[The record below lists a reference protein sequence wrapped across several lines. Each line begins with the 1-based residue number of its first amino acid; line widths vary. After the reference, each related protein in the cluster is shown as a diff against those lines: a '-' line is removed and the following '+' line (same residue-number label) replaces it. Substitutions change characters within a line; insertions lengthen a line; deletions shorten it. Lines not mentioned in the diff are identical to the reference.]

1 MKTEVVLKELKNI
14 RIEDYTYDLPDERI
28 AKFPLARRE
37 ASKLLIYRDGQ
48 IREQHF
54 AEVRDVL
61 QPGQTLIFN
70 NTKVIHARIFF
81 KKTTGAVI
89 EIFCLEPY
97 QPVDYAQNFAA
108 QGECEWSCM
117 VGNLKK
123 WKDGFI
129 ECHFVRAG
137 KDCTLRAEKRSQQ
150 NGEVI
155 VHFSWD
161 CDCSFSEVLE
171 GCGRIPIPPY
181 LNRESE
187 ESDEIRYQTVYSRE
201 EGSVAAPTA
210 GLHFTK
216 EILADL
222 KTKGVD
228 VCELTLHVGAG
239 TFRPVKAD
247 TIGGH
252 DMHTEHVIISRQLVE
267 CLMNAKQDL
276 IAVGTTSVRTLESLY
291 WMGVKRLEGDEWFY
305 ALGQWEAYT
314 LPCHYTLQEA
324 MGALAGWFENSG
336 QELLKAQTTII
347 IVPGYQFRVI
357 DAMFTNFHQPQS
369 TLLLLVGAAVGE
381 DWHRIYNYALEHDFR
396 FLSYGDSSLL
406 YVKSKK

>member
-216 EILADL
+216 ELLAQVRDM
-222 KTKGVD
+222 GVGICY
-228 VCELTLHVGAG
+228 VTLHVGLG
-239 TFRPVKAD
+239 TFRPVSVENVQ
-247 TIGGH
+247 
-252 DMHTEHVIISRQLVE
+252 EHVMHSEYFEITQPVVDSICQ
-267 CLMNAKQDL
+267 AKKEGHRVF
-276 IAVGTTSVRTLESLY
+276 AVGTTSVRVLETAAS
-291 WMGVKRLEGDEWFY
+291 
-305 ALGQWEAYT
+305 
-314 LPCHYTLQEA
+314 
-324 MGALAGWFENSG
+324 SG
-336 QELLKAQTTII
+336 TLKAQSGWTDIFI
-347 IVPGYQFRVI
+347 YPGFEFRVV
-357 DAMFTNFHQPQS
+357 DALITNFHLPES
-369 TLLLLVGAAVGE
+369 TLMMLVSAFSGRERILQAYQEAVDQRYRFISFGDAMLLL
-381 DWHRIYNYALEHDFR
+381 
-396 FLSYGDSSLL
+396 
-406 YVKSKK
+406 